1 MLWNMLDQLQ
11 WLWRNVRRPPANT
24 KRHLRLADRPLTAH
38 AAAACSGSNSFS
50 ILSRNWIIHRCT
62 HVGQKC
68 ALVLKNLNVQCLLR
82 KRHMYN
88 NLHIAYYILWQCKAS
103 STKCWPA
110 LLSHE
115 PRYVSTKSP
124 ECHPQS
130 TCYIRYTY
138 ILKVV
143 VCNQLAGNLRLYTTC
158 KYSIQQVIF

>member
-11 WLWRNVRRPPANT
+11 WLWHNVRRPPANT
-24 KRHLRLADRPLTAH
+24 KRHLRLAHRPLTAH

-62 HVGQKC
+62 HVGRKC
-68 ALVLKNLNVQCLLR
+68 ALVLKNLKVQCLLR
-82 KRHMYN
+82 NATCIIIYTLPITYCR
-88 NLHIAYYILWQCKAS
+88 QCKAS

-110 LLSHE
+110 LPSRE
-115 PRYVSTKSP
+115 PRHVSTKSP
-124 ECHPQS
+124 ECHPQATS
-130 TCYIRYTY
+130 YIRYTY